1 MIKIIKSFLL
11 SGMILL
17 SFLSTA
23 RNKPSGDTAALNAYI
38 AYCMEE
44 HHLPGVVTAI
54 VHQDYLLWLKAY
66 GYRDL
71 ERQRPMTDSTIFW
84 LASVSKTI
92 TSTALMQMQ
101 ENGLLYLD
109 ENINNYLPFQVV
121 NPHYSSPPVTAR
133 RLITHTSSI
142 ADDWSLLSSLTT
154 FGYDSP
160 IPLGDFMFGYFDP
173 SGQYYSPNH
182 FYQYPAGWTFN
193 YSNVGLGLSGYLVEA
208 IMGTDFKTWCHDS
221 IFTPLGM
228 SVAAWTL
235 AGTDTSQKAYGYSY
249 SGGQYT
255 RYNHTGRPDYPAGWL
270 NMNINELSL
279 FLRTFI
285 NYGRLGNATILD
297 SATVESMLTV
307 QFPSIPAWYGR
318 RWGLGWYEYQ
328 IAGRTL
334 WGHWGHGWGHTHDM
348 YFDRETGIG
357 VIVLSNGDSEAGVD
371 SIMLKLFEY
380 AEGVI
385 TSSPVPR
392 GPEKD
397 LLSVFPNPG
406 KNIIRFS
413 ILNGDDRA
421 KKLTI
426 TTLQGA
432 IMKTIRV
439 DGSVMGWNGSD
450 ENGRALSPG
459 VYLVYLSD
467 KRGRLSEVKK
477 LIIQP

>member
-1 MIKIIKSFLL
+1 MKMVFKSTLTTGISLL
-11 SGMILL
+11 SLL
-17 SFLSTA
+17 SPAQNRFA
-23 RNKPSGDTAALNAYI
+23 GDTAALDAYI
-38 AYCMEE
+38 KNCMVVY
-44 HHLPGVVTAI
+44 HLPGVVTAF
-54 VHQDYLLWLKAY
+54 VHQDELIWVKAY
-66 GYRDL
+66 GYRDI
-71 ERQRPMTDSTIFW
+71 ERQLPMTDSTLFW

-121 NPHYSSPPVTAR
+121 NPHYPSPPVTAR

-142 ADDWSLLSSLTT
+142 ADDWSLLSLLTT

-160 IPLGDFMFGYFDP
+160 IPLGDFMFDYFDP

-193 YSNVGLGLSGYLVEA
+193 YSNVGLGLAGYLAEA
-208 IMGTDFKTWCHDS
+208 IMGTDFRTWCHDS
-221 IFTPLGM
+221 VFTLLGM
-228 SVAAWTL
+228 NAASWTL

-279 FLRTFI
+279 FLRNFI
-285 NYGRLGNATILD
+285 NYGKSGNTSILD

-307 QFPSIPAWYGR
+307 QYPSIPAWYGR
-318 RWGLGWYEYQ
+318 RWGLGWYEYL

-348 YFDRETGIG
+348 YFDRESGIG

-371 SIMLKLFEY
+371 SIMLKLFEF
-380 AEGVI
+380 AEGGI
-385 TSSPVPR
+385 TSSPVQR

-413 ILNGDDRA
+413 FLNGDNRA
-421 KKLTI
+421 SKLTI
-426 TTLQGA
+426 TTLQGTVV
-432 IMKTIRV
+432 KTIWF
-439 DGSVMGWNGSD
+439 DGIGMVWNGSD
-450 ENGRALSPG
+450 EDNRRVSPG
-459 VYLVYLSD
+459 VYLVYISD
-467 KRGRLSEVKK
+467 EQGRHRQVKK

>member
-1 MIKIIKSFLL
+1 MYKTILL
-11 SGMILL
+11 SGMSLL
-17 SFLSTA
+17 SFLSPA
-23 RNKPSGDTAALNAYI
+23 QNRFAGDTIALNAYI
-38 AYCMEE
+38 TNCMDEY
-44 HHLPGVVTAI
+44 HLPGVVAAI
-54 VHQDYLLWLKAY
+54 VLQDDLVWQNAY

-71 ERQRPMTDSTIFW
+71 ERQFPMTSSTIFW

-92 TSTALMQMQ
+92 TSTALMQIQ

-109 ENINNYLPFQVV
+109 ESINNYLPFHVV
-121 NPHYSSPPVTAR
+121 NPYYPSPPVTAR
-133 RLITHTSSI
+133 RLITHSSSI
-142 ADDWSLLSSLTT
+142 ADDWTLLSSLTT

-160 IPLGDFMFGYFDP
+160 IPLGDFMHDYFDP
-173 SGQYYSPNH
+173 SGQYYSSGH

-193 YSNVGLGLSGYLVEA
+193 YSNTGLGLTGYLTEA
-208 IMGTDFKTWCHDS
+208 IMGADFRTWCHDS
-221 IFTPLGM
+221 IFSPLGM
-228 SVAAWTL
+228 NVASWTL

-249 SGGQYT
+249 AGGQYT

-285 NYGRLGNATILD
+285 NCGKLGSATILD

-371 SIMLKLFEY
+371 SIMLMLFEF
-380 AEGVI
+380 AEDVI
-385 TSSPVPR
+385 ASNKIMAN
-392 GPEKD
+392 EKKEY
-397 LLSVFPNPG
+397 LSVFPNPC
-406 KNIIRFS
+406 KNNVQILIMNNNETNRLTIRSIKGIVLKTFIIRGSLPLIWDVTDESGQKIVPGLYFVS
-413 ILNGDDRA
+413 LTDEKGQLLQTE
-421 KKLTI
+421 KLF
-426 TTLQGA
+426 
-432 IMKTIRV
+432 IR
-439 DGSVMGWNGSD
+439 
-450 ENGRALSPG
+450 
-459 VYLVYLSD
+459 
-467 KRGRLSEVKK
+467 
-477 LIIQP
+477 Q